1 MKLLKNFKLFL
12 ESTELYT
19 PDTESQSQG
28 GNIQELSQESTDQ
41 ENAKKKA
48 LHKLN
53 RISPGYKIIDEK
65 YTQTPEGRYKY
76 TIIYEK

>member
-12 ESTELYT
+12 ESTELST
-19 PDTESQSQG
+19 PETATQSQG

-41 ENAKKKA
+41 ETAKKMA
-48 LHKLN
+48 LHKLKQ
-53 RISPGYKIIDEK
+53 ISPTSKIKDEK

>member
-12 ESTELYT
+12 ESTELSAPVT
-19 PDTESQSQG
+19 ATQSQG
-28 GNIQELSQESTDQ
+28 GNIQEISQESIDQ
-41 ENAKKKA
+41 ETAKKMA
-48 LHKLN
+48 LHKLKQIAPGF
-53 RISPGYKIIDEK
+53 RIKDEK